1 MTENEELFQSSEHV
15 SSAFDR
21 LIQVLKILRS
31 PGGCPWD
38 RKQTINPFYKNLIEE
53 SYEYIDAVTY
63 KEPHDAHEELGD
75 VFLVAS
81 MLGIMHEE
89 ADHISLTEILDSVS
103 EKLIRRHPHVFA
115 DAAAENPDAVVELWD
130 SIKENIEGRKSQD
143 SIFSHITHSLPPLDK
158 AQEIQKKA
166 AKNGFDWDQMQL
178 VLEKMQEEIG
188 ELQEALQNNRTDQI
202 EEEIGDLLFTAVN
215 ISRFAG
221 IQASIALHK
230 SSNKFMKRFNAMQK
244 QLSEKHIELQKDNMK
259 AMETAWNEVKDQEV
273 R

>member
-1 MTENEELFQSSEHV
+1 MTENKDLFHSSEHV
-15 SSAFDR
+15 SSAYER

-31 PGGCPWD
+31 PEGCPWD

-53 SYEYIDAVTY
+53 SYEYIDAVSC

-89 ADHISLTEILDSVS
+89 KDNTTLAEILDSVS

-115 DAAAENPDAVVELWD
+115 DAAAENSEEVVELWD

-166 AKNGFDWDQMQL
+166 AKKGFDWDHMQQ
-178 VLEKMQEEIG
+178 VLNKMQEEIS
-188 ELQEALQNNRTDQI
+188 ELQTALAENNSDQI
-202 EEEIGDLLFTAVN
+202 EEEIGDMLFTAVN

-221 IQASIALHK
+221 VQASIALHK

-244 QLSEKHIELQKDNMK
+244 QLTEKRIELQKDNME
-259 AMETAWNEVKDQEV
+259 AMETIWNEVKDQEDC
-273 R
+273 